1 MSSIEHPGNERGLS
15 RRAAECGVAVILL
28 ALASMALWDS
38 YSRGAGWNGG
48 PQSGFF
54 PARVAWVLLIASAV
68 VLFQGIRR
76 EPDVIVTWSQLRQ
89 VALVFVPL
97 IFYVLAITYVGIY
110 LSSALFIAGFMLAF
124 GSFRWWSLLLASVL
138 IPVVTFWV
146 FELQFQVPLPKGPLE
161 AFFGY

>member
-1 MSSIEHPGNERGLS
+1 MSNPDHPENESGLS

-28 ALASMALWDS
+28 ALAVMALWDS
-38 YSRGAGWNGG
+38 YGRGAGWNGG

-54 PARVAWVLLIASAV
+54 PARVAWILLIASAV
-68 VLFQGIRR
+68 VLYQGMRS
-76 EPDVIVTWSQLRQ
+76 EPTTLVTWSQLRQ

-110 LSSALFIAGFMLAF
+110 VSSAFFIAGFMLAF
-124 GSFRWWSLLLASVL
+124 GSFRWWSVLLAAVI
-138 IPVVTFWV
+138 IPIVTFWV